1 MSTTQVAGILQG
13 DARLVGRA
21 LGSESIVEPV
31 RGPLIPGFAAV
42 KAAAVEAGAYGCTI
56 SGAGPTAVAV
66 VASQAEG
73 DVVAKAMVAAFE
85 QHGGLDVNSSSVVQL
100 DSVGARPL

>member
-1 MSTTQVAGILQG
+1 MQG

-31 RGPLIPGFAAV
+31 RAPLIPGFMAV

-66 VASQAEG
+66 VGSREQG

-85 QHGGLDVNSSSVVQL
+85 KEGGLAVNSASVVQL
-100 DSVGARPL
+100 DREGARAL